1 MGIAGRRRLAR
12 EIVLETLYRMSVVGD
27 DPMEILEDVLE
38 RTSPEQSATVFARR
52 LLRATLDHLEEIDA
66 AIAATVENW
75 DVSRI
80 AWIDRNI
87 LRYAICELRYL
98 PDIPPFVTIDEAI
111 EIAKDYSTAESGRF
125 VNGILDHIMKSEELG
140 ESAEGLPEAGE
151 LPQAER
157 EEVS

>member
-1 MGIAGRRRLAR
+1 VGIAGRRRLAR
-12 EIVLETLYRMSVVGD
+12 EIVLETLYRMSMVGD

-38 RTSPEQSATVFARR
+38 RTSPEESVAVFARR
-52 LLRATLDHLEEIDA
+52 LLGTTLEHLEEIDE

-80 AWIDRNI
+80 ASIDRNI

-125 VNGILDHIMKSEELG
+125 VNGILDHIMKSEQLG
-140 ESAEGLPEAGE
+140 ESAEGLPEVGGLSE
-151 LPQAER
+151 AER
-157 EEVS
+157 EDVP